1 MNPSNWYRVQKENQV
16 QSPGLVVYPDRIQHN
31 IDAMITLAGGIDRL
45 WPHIKTHKMEAV
57 VRLQMKQGIRR
68 FKCATMA
75 EVQLLIHCEVDHI
88 LLAHQP
94 TREKCKVFLALQK
107 KHPNIRFSTLVDNT
121 ASLQLFSELA
131 AIQQQKLG
139 LWIDINNGMNRTGI
153 LPAQAQDLYKALQA
167 ATALKCLG
175 LHVYDGH
182 VRSSV
187 LDERMHQCQTDFLA
201 VEALIQQIE
210 AEGGDIADVI
220 CGGSPSFYPHSQR
233 AQVYLSPG
241 TTLLWDLGYHQLWR
255 ESPFLHAALV
265 VTRLISKPNTNL
277 YCFDLGHKAV
287 ASEMPLPRVEILGM
301 ETAVQVG
308 QSEEHLMVEYT
319 AANDFKIGDLFY
331 ALPYHICPTVAKYN
345 NAHTAIDGK
354 LGNPWKISAREY
366 HLSF

>member
-1 MNPSNWYRVQKENQV
+1 MFLAKKMVSASAVPWACIYHKTLRWRLKLCFYWKPKHMNPSNWYRVQQENQV

-153 LPAQAQDLYKALQA
+153 LPAHAHDLYKALQA
-167 ATALKCLG
+167 ATALECLG

-187 LDERMHQCQTDFLA
+187 LDERMHQCQT
-201 VEALIQQIE
+201 
-210 AEGGDIADVI
+210 
-220 CGGSPSFYPHSQR
+220 
-233 AQVYLSPG
+233 
-241 TTLLWDLGYHQLWR
+241 
-255 ESPFLHAALV
+255 
-265 VTRLISKPNTNL
+265 
-277 YCFDLGHKAV
+277 
-287 ASEMPLPRVEILGM
+287 
-301 ETAVQVG
+301 
-308 QSEEHLMVEYT
+308 
-319 AANDFKIGDLFY
+319 
-331 ALPYHICPTVAKYN
+331 
-345 NAHTAIDGK
+345 
-354 LGNPWKISAREY
+354 
-366 HLSF
+366 